1 MADVLKLGIN
11 SKKEVKKPTN
21 MWRSNNI
28 QLEND
33 WFKEEMRASAY
44 IKNRERQV
52 RLII

>member
-33 WFKEEMRASAY
+33 WFKEEMRAE